1 MSFSAFFKKKHLL
14 LSLSLFALLFLILR
28 IPVQSASVENVAMAS
43 TTTSVLSHQDLN
55 ELLEPGEQK
64 YVIGEKYPLPLVLEP
79 DTVKKANPTISTT
92 KSPSTDLLTE
102 TITVEQG
109 DSLAVI
115 FQRAGLSAKTLFRI
129 DNLGGDAHKLRRI
142 HPGEKIEFTLTSEG
156 KFHRLRYPYN
166 STETLVVNKET
177 KGFSA
182 SIETLTLEARTEF
195 IRADIV
201 SSFWN
206 AGMNSGLEVGVIM
219 DLANIF
225 GWDVDFALDIRQGD
239 SFAVLYERLYHE
251 GEFVKTGK
259 ILAAEFINQGEVFQA
274 VRSEDGSFYTP
285 DGKAMRKA
293 FLRAPVNFK
302 YISSSFNPKRR
313 HPVTGKIRAHRGID
327 YAARTGTPVVSA
339 GDGKVITSGYN
350 KFNGNYVVIKHSS
363 SYITKYLHLNK
374 RFVKQ
379 NQRVKQGDKIGT
391 VGATGRVTGAHLHY
405 EFLVNGVH
413 TNPKT
418 VKLPQAESLSGQA
431 RDEFIAYSTPY
442 ISALNTQNRLM
453 LANN

>member
-1 MSFSAFFKKKHLL
+1 M
-14 LSLSLFALLFLILR
+14 LR
-28 IPVQSASVENVAMAS
+28 MPVKSASVETVAMAS
-43 TTTSVLSHQDLN
+43 TTTSVLSDQNLD
-55 ELLEPGEQK
+55 ELLEPGEQR
-64 YVIGEKYPLPLVLEP
+64 YSIGEKYALPLSLEA
-79 DTVKKANPTISTT
+79 VKTRASQQNKSHPHADSANFI
-92 KSPSTDLLTE
+92 TE
-102 TITVEQG
+102 TITVESG
-109 DSLAVI
+109 DSLALI

-182 SIETLTLEARTEF
+182 NIETLTLEARTEF
-195 IRADIV
+195 TRADIV
-201 SSFWN
+201 SNFWN
-206 AGMNSGLEVGVIM
+206 AGMNNGLDVGLIM
-219 DLANIF
+219 ELANIF

-431 RDEFIAYSTPY
+431 RDDFIAYSTPY

>member
-1 MSFSAFFKKKHLL
+1 MLFSRDLPAAGAETVTL
-14 LSLSLFALLFLILR
+14 
-28 IPVQSASVENVAMAS
+28 AS
-43 TTTSVLSHQDLN
+43 TTTTSLINRQPLD
-55 ELLEPGEQK
+55 EMLEPGQQK
-64 YVIGEKYPLPLVLEP
+64 YKVGEKYSLDLSLERRQNAKNNTLNNLPEL
-79 DTVKKANPTISTT
+79 VKK
-92 KSPSTDLLTE
+92 D
-102 TITVEQG
+102 ITVESG
-109 DSLAVI
+109 DSLARI
-115 FQRAGLSAKTLFRI
+115 FARAGLSAKTLHRI

-142 HPGEKIEFTLTSEG
+142 HPGDTLHFSLTESG
-156 KFHRLRYPYN
+156 KFQQLRYPYN
-166 STETLVVNKET
+166 STETLVVT
-177 KGFSA
+177 KAASGFNVEV
-182 SIETLTLEARTEF
+182 ETLELETRTAF
-195 IRADIV
+195 TRADIV
-201 SSFWN
+201 SNFWN
-206 AGMNSGLEVGVIM
+206 AGMNSGLEAGVIM
-219 DLANIF
+219 ELANIF

-239 SFAVLYERLYHE
+239 SFAVLYETLYSH

-259 ILAAEFINQGEVFQA
+259 ILAAEFINQGDVFQA

-285 DGKAMRKA
+285 EGKAMRKA

-302 YISSSFNPKRR
+302 YISSNFNPKRR
-313 HPVTGKIRAHRGID
+313 HPVTGKVRAHRGID

-391 VGATGRVTGAHLHY
+391 VGATGRVTGPHLHY

-418 VKLPQAESLSGQA
+418 VKLPQAESLAGAEKAS
-431 RDEFIAYSTPY
+431 FIAYSAPLMA
-442 ISALNTQNRLM
+442 ALNSQNRLM
-453 LANN
+453 LAFK